1 MAHEPKVL
9 NVPHKESSPFS
20 KNLIQL
26 ATCELRFPILL
37 EFESKPPIKL
47 QSSLRKEYPRYD
59 KNVSMTLR
67 PGSKDP
73 VEEIR
78 HFFRS
83 KKKNWTVSF
92 RPFSIALE
100 TDTYT
105 NFEEFKGRLLDVV
118 KAAEET
124 MDSDFLTRIGLRYI
138 NEIPVEQTDLEDW
151 VNKEL
156 VSPLTS
162 GHFGEVDRIFQEVRG
177 RYSDG
182 LFSLRH
188 GYPGDGQGDKN
199 RYIIDLDFY
208 KEDIE
213 VKDVGETLGSLHDSC
228 YDLFDWTI
236 SDKARQFMGGSGG
249 Q

>member
-1 MAHEPKVL
+1 M
-9 NVPHKESSPFS
+9 VPRKESKPFS
-20 KNLIQL
+20 RNVIQL
-26 ATCELRFPILL
+26 ATCELRFPVVL

-47 QSSLRKEYPRYD
+47 QAALRKDYPRYD
-59 KNVSMTLR
+59 KNISVTFR
-67 PGSKDP
+67 PGSKEP
-73 VEEIR
+73 IEEIR

-100 TDTYT
+100 TDSYT
-105 NFEEFKGRLLDVV
+105 NFEEFKSRLLSIV
-118 KAAEET
+118 KASEKT

-138 NEIPVEQTDLEDW
+138 NEIRAEQSDLEGW

-177 RYSDG
+177 RFSDG

-188 GYPGDGQGDKN
+188 GYPGEGPGERDK
-199 RYIIDLDFY
+199 YIIDLDFY
-208 KEDIE
+208 QEDVEI
-213 VKDVGETLGSLHDSC
+213 KDVEETLVKLHDSC
-228 YDLFDWTI
+228 YDLFDWSI
-236 SDKARQFMGGSGG
+236 SEKARKYMSGSGG
-249 Q
+249 E